1 MRTAILIILV
11 LAVIYFVD
19 FAPLLADLR
28 GGACAVISHL
38 DAHIRGYDRD
48 VATRMNNATMLA
60 KKEQYKSCAYGCHGD
75 THCANCAAIRAPAPE
90 YYYNPFTYPNSAS
103 ACYSGPFS
111 SEQPPLT
118 QLSTPDHVVLT
129 N

>member
-28 GGACAVISHL
+28 GGVCAVISHL
-38 DAHIRGYDRD
+38 DAHIRGRD
-48 VATRMNNATMLA
+48 GADASANAGT
-60 KKEQYKSCAYGCHGD
+60 KEQYKSCAYGCHGD